1 MINHRSK
8 IEQAFAASAVKQVTQ
23 KKFGIRMCANPYDLS
38 YLADIRELYYRT
50 CELDP
55 LCIYLDSSCSH
66 DKIKETI
73 QTL

>member
-8 IEQAFAASAVKQVTQ
+8 IEKAFAASALQQMNQ
-23 KKFGIRMCANPYDLS
+23 KKFGLRTCAQRYDLD

-55 LCIYLDSSCSH
+55 LCINLDGSCSH
-66 DKIKETI
+66 DKIKELI

>member
-8 IEQAFAASAVKQVTQ
+8 IEQAFAASALKDVTQ
-23 KKFGIRMCANPYDLS
+23 KKFGLRVCAKRYDLD

-55 LCIYLDSSCSH
+55 LCIQLEGSCSH
-66 DKIKETI
+66 DKIKELI